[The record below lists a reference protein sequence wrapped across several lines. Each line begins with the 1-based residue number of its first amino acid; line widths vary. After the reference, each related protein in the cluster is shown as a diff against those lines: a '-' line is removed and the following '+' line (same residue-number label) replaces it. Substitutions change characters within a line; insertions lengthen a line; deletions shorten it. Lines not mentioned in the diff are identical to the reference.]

1 MFAPINGFIS
11 DCRHTKFGAP
21 RGLVLRRLFFIIY
34 VPIIW
39 TLPIKLKKINFID
52 DTYLHNIKD
61 SIKKI
66 KKSDNFDLKFLLQW
80 LNANKI
86 SLNIAKLEVIIF
98 IIFRRKGIVFDT
110 DLQLKL
116 SSKN

>member
-1 MFAPINGFIS
+1 M
-11 DCRHTKFGAP
+11 
-21 RGLVLRRLFFIIY
+21 
-34 VPIIW
+34 
-39 TLPIKLKKINFID
+39 PIKLKKINFID

-86 SLNIAKLEVIIF
+86 SLNIAKLEVIIL